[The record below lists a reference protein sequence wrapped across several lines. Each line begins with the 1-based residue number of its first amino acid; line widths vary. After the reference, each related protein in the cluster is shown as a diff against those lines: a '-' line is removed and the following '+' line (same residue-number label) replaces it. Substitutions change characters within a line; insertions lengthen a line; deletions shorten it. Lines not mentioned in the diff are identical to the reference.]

1 MRKGL
6 LVFALVLAILAPLSA
21 ATDGKYTIAFS
32 LKTTTNDDF
41 QKAIADSVE
50 SHVKA
55 AGHNFMLVT
64 AGEQTA
70 VSTQVNQ
77 IEDLINRKVDGL
89 VVNPMD
95 ANAVVPALTKAK
107 EAGIPVV
114 LVDCAIADGN
124 EDLYVTYT
132 GTDNYNTGKVAG
144 ETLAAALGGEGNV
157 LIVRGANG
165 NAAGED
171 RVAGFKAGLE
181 GTNVKVV
188 GEQPGNWQNSV
199 AMQVTENMLQ
209 ANPDVDGIFSASD
222 GMLDGILTALEN
234 ADKLDSVKV
243 MSVDGSTAAVEMI
256 ENEEIYG
263 TMAQFPET
271 MGETAVSTLI
281 GVLDG
286 TIDPASVEKYID
298 SGTVCYSAEN
308 LDFALESA
316 F

>member
-1 MRKGL
+1 MKKAL
-6 LVFALVLAILAPLSA
+6 LIFALVLAVVAPLTA
-21 ATDGKYTIAFS
+21 AENGKYTIAFS

-50 SHVKA
+50 ENVKA
-55 AGHNFMLVT
+55 AGHDFMLVT

-77 IEDLINRKVDGL
+77 IEDLINRKVDGIIL
-89 VVNPMD
+89 NPMD
-95 ANAVVPALTKAK
+95 ANAVVPALEKAK
-107 EAGIPVV
+107 AAGIPVV
-114 LVDCAIADGN
+114 LVDCAIADGH
-124 EDLYVTYT
+124 EDLYITYT
-132 GTDNYNTGKVAG
+132 GTDNYATGKAAG
-144 ETLAAALGGEGNV
+144 EALAAELGGEGNV

-181 GTNVKVV
+181 GTNVQVV

-234 ADKLDSVKV
+234 AGKLDSVKV
-243 MSVDGSTAAVEMI
+243 MSVDGSMAAVEMI
-256 ENEEIYG
+256 ENDEIYG
-263 TMAQFPET
+263 TMAQFPAV
-271 MGETAVSTLI
+271 MGETAVSTLV

-286 TIDPASVEKYID
+286 TVDPASVPKYID
-298 SGTVCYSAEN
+298 SGTVCYTAEN
-308 LDFALESA
+308 LDYALESA